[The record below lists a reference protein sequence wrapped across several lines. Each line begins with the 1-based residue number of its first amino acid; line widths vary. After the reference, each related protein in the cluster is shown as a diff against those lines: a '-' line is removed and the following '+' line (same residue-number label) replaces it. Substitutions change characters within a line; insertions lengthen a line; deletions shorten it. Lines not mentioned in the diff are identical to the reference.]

1 MMSAVAEALCGPSQ
15 GSRRR
20 QQCRHLGRR
29 RSLACASASSGGA
42 GESAVLL
49 EVRDLHAKVAGSDKQ
64 ILQGVSLTIRAGEVH
79 AIMGKNGSGKSTLSK
94 VLVGHPDYEVTSGS
108 VTFKG
113 SDLLALSPEARSH
126 QGLFLSFQSP
136 VEIPGVRCA
145 LAAPRGCRP
154 PWHWR
159 VLVPPETPP
168 ACPATPTSCASP
180 ATRAGK
186 PGGWRRWTRWS
197 STRSCRQR

>member
-15 GSRRR
+15 GCRRQ

-42 GESAVLL
+42 GKSAVLL

-94 VLVGHPDYEVTSGS
+94 VLVGHPDYEVTGGS

-145 LAAPRGCRP
+145 LPASGGLRAPWPWRAPCRTHP
-154 PWHWR
+154 D
-159 VLVPPETPP
+159 TT
-168 ACPATPTSCASP
+168 CPATPTSCASP

-186 PGGWRRWTRWS
+186 PRGWRRWTRWS
-197 STRSCRQR
+197 STRSCPLR

>member
-1 MMSAVAEALCGPSQ
+1 MMSSVAEALCGPCQS
-15 GSRRR
+15 SRRPR

-29 RSLACASASSGGA
+29 RSLACVSSSGGGA
-42 GESAVLL
+42 GEGAPVL
-49 EVRDLHAKVAGSDKQ
+49 EVRDLRAKVAGSDKQ

-94 VLVGHPDYEVTSGS
+94 VLVGHPDYEVTGGS

-113 SDLLALSPEARSH
+113 NDLLALSPEERSH

-145 LAAPRGCRP
+145 LGAHVEAVAGPVALARG
-154 PWHWR
+154 
-159 VLVPPETPP
+159 VSL
-168 ACPATPTSCASP
+168 SP
-180 ATRAGK
+180 
-186 PGGWRRWTRWS
+186 
-197 STRSCRQR
+197 